1 MVKEN
6 HKLKRKNTA
15 VRALYTWIKIK
26 MHEYDQQNNSNK
38 NFDKSKGYKLDLFAE
53 IKKNIDP
60 LISKSNEPIL
70 LGDDLKLNWYGSI
83 KKRYLDLTYKSLN
96 KFDGII
102 EFKNVN
108 KLDPEDILL
117 MSRYVKYKYYP
128 KNSFI
133 FKEGDNPKYLYI
145 IIKGCV
151 QIIER
156 RFLDRTQ
163 EIKEILVK
171 EENIHNNQKV
181 KKNEK
186 SDSEEEKDIFNVDEN
201 EENLSLEAYW
211 RRKENIFLKKERL
224 KRKKIKYFL
233 ERYDPE
239 KNRFQLSKSS
249 KEKDKDYII
258 RKNKEIANYIL
269 GNNKS
274 NENDNIIIKNKNDD
288 NQIRLTQAYN
298 NKNIGKKKVLKFKL
312 KNIDLHKKN
321 NGNKIHRS
329 KSFSF
334 KQKNSN
340 FENSENNMNNSDR
353 LYYKKK
359 KGSIPKKKE
368 KEIDID
374 INNINRKIS
383 QKIDKKMFRNIKNN
397 FYIKFK
403 NKTKKDKNERANTPE
418 IKQSKTIKL
427 KSSLIIFNIM
437 NSLYYSFP
445 KLKKCKSFEKLFSND
460 DMYNNSK
467 KIYMDENIF
476 SLIKQLQ
483 NFKTELNDEEFFG
496 DEALRYNTLEEY
508 SVYCLKDTHLIT
520 LHRDYYNKFLFD
532 KINKNEKKMKN
543 FILNKFPLL
552 KDEKR
557 YNLLINKLRPH
568 YLIKNQYIYTH
579 FDLATDLFLVYSG
592 ECSIVKPIQSFE
604 DKDELLLEK
613 PKFKIISTI
622 NPGGFAGYE
631 SCVKE
636 KNNQNKY
643 DNCLIVTGLDAII
656 FKIPIKDFMDKKG
669 LFYKCIHSMKKQ
681 RKTIT
686 ESSANHFN
694 ILLELKKQMKKKEEN
709 LKYNSNE
716 NNDSENIFKRN
727 NSNEND
733 SNDKSNEEN
742 NNNIYSNFK
751 RTFVKRHS
759 VEIKAKININNIIND
774 NNNITDTK
782 QIKKKMNNE
791 SNKINNS
798 INNNNNISKDFILSR
813 KPYKHETNPLPKIKS
828 NSFYGKLKSHSNT
841 KDKNKYKNS
850 QISST
855 SNLRRSEEKKK
866 SHLVKTKFI
875 IKMNK
880 MVDEYINFD
889 FFAQKKNSQDNYT
902 NNKIIKSNNNK
913 VIINPCSEKY
923 LKNDNLYKSLSPK
936 KKHINHFNQ
945 KTENLSNINKNKKEF
960 KNKDYLKW
968 NKNIKNNKKVNEN
981 NIKKYC
987 KELKINICSSILKQ
1001 GKQGYNSGDFT
1012 LPLVSQLK
1020 IDKKK

>member
-6 HKLKRKNTA
+6 HKLKKNNTA

-26 MHEYDQQNNSNK
+26 LHESKQQNNSKK
-38 NFDKSKGYKLDLFAE
+38 NYNKSKEYKHDLFVE

-60 LISKSNEPIL
+60 LLSKSNEPLI

-83 KKRYLDLTYKSLN
+83 QKRDLELTYKSLN

-108 KLDPEDILL
+108 KLEPEDILL

-171 EENIHNNQKV
+171 EENIHNNQKM

-186 SDSEEEKDIFNVDEN
+186 DDDSEAEKDYFNVDEN
-201 EENLSLEAYW
+201 DENLSLEAYW

-224 KRKKIKYFL
+224 KREKIKYFL

-239 KNRFQLSKSS
+239 KNMFQLSQSS
-249 KEKDKDYII
+249 IEKDKDYIN
-258 RKNKEIANYIL
+258 RKNKEIENYIL
-269 GNNKS
+269 DINES
-274 NENDNIIIKNKNDD
+274 SENDNITIKNKNEGF
-288 NQIRLTQAYN
+288 TQTYN
-298 NKNIGKKKVLKFKL
+298 TKNIGKKKVLKMKL
-312 KNIDLHKKN
+312 KNIDLHKKCI
-321 NGNKIHRS
+321 GNKIHRS
-329 KSFSF
+329 NSFSF

-340 FENSENNMNNSDR
+340 FENSENNMINSDR
-353 LYYKKK
+353 LYNKKK
-359 KGSIPKKKE
+359 RRSIAKNKE
-368 KEIDID
+368 KEIDFD
-374 INNINRKIS
+374 INNINRKVS
-383 QKIDKKMFRNIKNN
+383 QKIDKKIFKNIKNN

-403 NKTKKDKNERANTPE
+403 NKTKKDKNERAITPE
-418 IKQSKTIKL
+418 VKPSKAIKL

-437 NSLYYSFP
+437 NTLYYSFP

-467 KIYMDENIF
+467 KIYMDEHVFN
-476 SLIKQLQ
+476 LIRQLQ
-483 NFKTELNDEEFFG
+483 NFKTELNDEDFFG

-543 FILNKFPLL
+543 FVLNKFPLL
-552 KDEKR
+552 KDDKR

-568 YLIKNQYIYTH
+568 YLTKNQYIYTH
-579 FDLATDLFLVYSG
+579 FDYATDLFLVYSG

-631 SCVKE
+631 SCVRE
-636 KNNQNKY
+636 KNLIGQNKY

-686 ESSANHFN
+686 ESSTNHFN
-694 ILLELKKQMKKKEEN
+694 ILLELKKKIKKKEED

-716 NNDSENIFKRN
+716 NNDSENILKRY
-727 NSNEND
+727 NSNENE
-733 SNDKSNEEN
+733 SNDKSFEESN
-742 NNNIYSNFK
+742 NNLNSNFK
-751 RTFVKRHS
+751 RTLVKRHS
-759 VEIKAKININNIIND
+759 VVIQAKININNIVNENTETKSIK
-774 NNNITDTK
+774 NNNET
-782 QIKKKMNNE
+782 
-791 SNKINNS
+791 NKI
-798 INNNNNISKDFILSR
+798 NISKDFILTR
-813 KPYKHETNPLPKIKS
+813 KTFKHETNPLPQIKS
-828 NSFYGKLKSHSNT
+828 NSFYGKVKSHNIS
-841 KDKNKYKNS
+841 KDKSKFKNS
-850 QISST
+850 QISLELTNNLRKSEENKK
-855 SNLRRSEEKKK
+855 SNLF
-866 SHLVKTKFI
+866 KTKFI
-875 IKMNK
+875 LKMNK
-880 MVDEYINFD
+880 MDEYLNFD

-902 NNKIIKSNNNK
+902 NNKILKENNNK
-913 VIINPCSEKY
+913 IFINQCSDKY
-923 LKNDNLYKSLSPK
+923 LKNEKINKSLSPK
-936 KKHINHFNQ
+936 KKHINYFNQ
-945 KTENLSNINKNKKEF
+945 KTEKLNTINKNKKEF

-968 NKNIKNNKKVNEN
+968 NKNIKSNKKKNEN

-987 KELKINICSSILKQ
+987 KALKINICSSILKQ
-1001 GKQGYNSGDFT
+1001 SKQGYNSGDFT

-1020 IDKKK
+1020 TNKK

>member
-6 HKLKRKNTA
+6 HKLKRSNTA
-15 VRALYTWIKIK
+15 VRVLYTWIKIK
-26 MHEYDQQNNSNK
+26 LHEYEQQNSSNK
-38 NFDKSKGYKLDLFAE
+38 NFDKSKGYKLDLFSE

-60 LISKSNEPIL
+60 LLSKSNEPIL

-83 KKRYLDLTYKSLN
+83 KKRDLDLTYKSLN

-108 KLDPEDILL
+108 KLDTEDILL
-117 MSRYVKYKYYP
+117 MSRYIKYKYYP

-171 EENIHNNQKV
+171 EENIHNNQKM

-186 SDSEEEKDIFNVDEN
+186 SDSEEEKDFFNVDEN

-249 KEKDKDYII
+249 KEKDKEYIN
-258 RKNKEIANYIL
+258 RKNREITNYIL
-269 GNNKS
+269 DINETI
-274 NENDNIIIKNKNDD
+274 ENDKIHTNINIKNKNDD
-288 NQIRLTQAYN
+288 NPIRITQTYN
-298 NKNIGKKKVLKFKL
+298 KKNIGKKKVLKLKL
-312 KNIDLHKKN
+312 KNIDIRKKCY
-321 NGNKIHRS
+321 GNKIHRS

-340 FENSENNMNNSDR
+340 FDNSENNMNNSDR
-353 LYYKKK
+353 LYNKKK

-368 KEIDID
+368 EEIDID
-374 INNINRKIS
+374 INNIYRKIS

-397 FYIKFK
+397 FYTKFK
-403 NKTKKDKNERANTPE
+403 NKTKKDKNDRANTPE
-418 IKQSKTIKL
+418 IKPSKTIKL

-467 KIYMDENIF
+467 QIFMDENIF
-476 SLIKQLQ
+476 SLIRQLQ
-483 NFKTELNDEEFFG
+483 NFKTELNDEDFFG

-557 YNLLINKLRPH
+557 YDLLINKLRPH
-568 YLIKNQYIYTH
+568 YLTKNQYIYTH
-579 FDLATDLFLVYSG
+579 FDYATDLFLVYSG

-604 DKDELLLEK
+604 NKDELLLEK

-636 KNNQNKY
+636 KHLIGQNKY

-694 ILLELKKQMKKKEEN
+694 ILLELKKKMKIKEEN
-709 LKYNSNE
+709 LKFNSNE
-716 NNDSENIFKRN
+716 NNDSENILKRY

-733 SNDKSNEEN
+733 SNEEN
-742 NNNIYSNFK
+742 NNNNNNNNIYANFK

-759 VEIKAKININNIIND
+759 VEIKAKININNIVND
-774 NNNITDTK
+774 NNNNTDTK
-782 QIKKKMNNE
+782 KTKMNNK
-791 SNKINNS
+791 SSKINT
-798 INNNNNISKDFILSR
+798 NISNDFIINR
-813 KPYKHETNPLPKIKS
+813 KPNKHETNPLPKIKS
-828 NSFYGKLKSHSNT
+828 NSFYGKLKSHSIT
-841 KDKNKYKNS
+841 KDKNKNS
-850 QISST
+850 QISSELT

-866 SHLVKTKFI
+866 SNLVKNKFI
-875 IKMNK
+875 LKMNK
-880 MVDEYINFD
+880 MDEILNFD
-889 FFAQKKNSQDNYT
+889 FFVQKRNSQDNYS
-902 NNKIIKSNNNK
+902 NKIPKENNNK

-923 LKNDNLYKSLSPK
+923 LKNENLNKSLSPK
-936 KKHINHFNQ
+936 KRHINYFNQ
-945 KTENLSNINKNKKEF
+945 KTENLNNIIKDKKEF

-968 NKNIKNNKKVNEN
+968 NKNMKSNKKENGN

-987 KELKINICSSILKQ
+987 KELKINICNSILKQ
-1001 GKQGYNSGDFT
+1001 SKQGYNSGDFT

-1020 IDKKK
+1020 TDKK

>member
-6 HKLKRKNTA
+6 HKLKRNNTA

-26 MHEYDQQNNSNK
+26 LHEYDQQNNSSK
-38 NFDKSKGYKLDLFAE
+38 NFDKSKGYKLDLFVE

-60 LISKSNEPIL
+60 LLSKKGEPLL
-70 LGDDLKLNWYGSI
+70 LGEDLKLNWFGSI
-83 KKRYLDLTYKSLN
+83 KKRDLDLTYKSLN
-96 KFDGII
+96 KFDGVI

-117 MSRYVKYKYYP
+117 MSRYVRYKYYP

-151 QIIER
+151 QVIER

-163 EIKEILVK
+163 EIKELLVK
-171 EENIHNNQKV
+171 EENIHNNQKM
-181 KKNEK
+181 KKNE
-186 SDSEEEKDIFNVDEN
+186 SDSEGEKDFFNVDEN

-249 KEKDKDYII
+249 KEKDKDYIN
-258 RKNKEIANYIL
+258 RKNKEIQNYIL
-269 GNNKS
+269 DINETD
-274 NENDNIIIKNKNDD
+274 ENDNINNINIIKKNKPDD
-288 NQIRLTQAYN
+288 NSIRLTQTYN
-298 NKNIGKKKVLKFKL
+298 YKTGKKKVLKLKL
-312 KNIDLHKKN
+312 KNIDMHKKYSR
-321 NGNKIHRS
+321 NKIHRS

-334 KQKNSN
+334 EQKNPN
-340 FENSENNMNNSDR
+340 FDNSDNNMNNSDR
-353 LYYKKK
+353 LYSKKK
-359 KGSIPKKKE
+359 KGSIPKKKDE
-368 KEIDID
+368 EIDID
-374 INNINRKIS
+374 ISNIYRKIS
-383 QKIDKKMFRNIKNN
+383 QKIDKKMFKNIKNN
-397 FYIKFK
+397 IYTKLK

-418 IKQSKTIKL
+418 VKQSKTIKL
-427 KSSLIIFNIM
+427 KSSLTIFNIM
-437 NSLYYSFP
+437 NRLLYSFP

-460 DMYNNSK
+460 DMYNNSQ
-467 KIYMDENIF
+467 KIFMDDHVF

-483 NFKTELNDEEFFG
+483 NFKAELNDEDFFG

-557 YNLLINKLRPH
+557 YDLLINKLRPH
-568 YLIKNQYIYTH
+568 YLMKNQYIYTH
-579 FDLATDLFLVYSG
+579 FDYATDLFLVYSG
-592 ECSIVKPIQSFE
+592 ECSIVKPIQTFE

-613 PKFKIISTI
+613 PKYKIISTI

-636 KNNQNKY
+636 KHLIGQKKY

-669 LFYKCIHSMKKQ
+669 LFYKCIHSMNKQ

-694 ILLELKKQMKKKEEN
+694 ILLELKKKIKKKEED
-709 LKYNSNE
+709 LKYSNEKNKNDSESILKRYNSNE
-716 NNDSENIFKRN
+716 K
-727 NSNEND
+727 D
-733 SNDKSNEEN
+733 SNDKNNEDN
-742 NNNIYSNFK
+742 NNNFNIYANFK

-759 VEIKAKININNIIND
+759 VEIKAKININSIAND
-774 NNNITDTK
+774 SPESK
-782 QIKKKMNNE
+782 QIKK
-791 SNKINNS
+791 SNI
-798 INNNNNISKDFILSR
+798 NISNDFILSR
-813 KPYKHETNPLPKIKS
+813 KPNKHETNPLPKIKS
-828 NSFYGKLKSHSNT
+828 NSFYGKLKSNSIT
-841 KDKNKYKNS
+841 KDKKYKNN
-850 QISST
+850 QIQMSSELT
-855 SNLRRSEEKKK
+855 NNLGRSEEKKK
-866 SHLVKTKFI
+866 SHLVKNKFI
-875 IKMNK
+875 LKMNK
-880 MVDEYINFD
+880 VDELLNFD
-889 FFAQKKNSQDNYT
+889 FFAQKRNSQDNYT
-902 NNKIIKSNNNK
+902 NNKILKENINK
-913 VIINPCSEKY
+913 VVINPCSEKY
-923 LKNDNLYKSLSPK
+923 LNDNLNKSLSPK
-936 KKHINHFNQ
+936 KKHFNYFNQ
-945 KTENLSNINKNKKEF
+945 KTENLNTINKDKKDF

-968 NKNIKNNKKVNEN
+968 NKNIKSNKKENNGN

-987 KELKINICSSILKQ
+987 KELKINICSSILNQ

-1020 IDKKK
+1020 TDKK

>member
-83 KKRYLDLTYKSLN
+83 KKRDLDLTYKSLN

-145 IIKGCV
+145 IIRGCV

-418 IKQSKTIKL
+418 
-427 KSSLIIFNIM
+427 
-437 NSLYYSFP
+437 
-445 KLKKCKSFEKLFSND
+445 
-460 DMYNNSK
+460 
-467 KIYMDENIF
+467 
-476 SLIKQLQ
+476 
-483 NFKTELNDEEFFG
+483 
-496 DEALRYNTLEEY
+496 
-508 SVYCLKDTHLIT
+508 
-520 LHRDYYNKFLFD
+520 
-532 KINKNEKKMKN
+532 
-543 FILNKFPLL
+543 
-552 KDEKR
+552 
-557 YNLLINKLRPH
+557 
-568 YLIKNQYIYTH
+568 
-579 FDLATDLFLVYSG
+579 
-592 ECSIVKPIQSFE
+592 
-604 DKDELLLEK
+604 
-613 PKFKIISTI
+613 
-622 NPGGFAGYE
+622 
-631 SCVKE
+631 
-636 KNNQNKY
+636 
-643 DNCLIVTGLDAII
+643 
-656 FKIPIKDFMDKKG
+656 
-669 LFYKCIHSMKKQ
+669 
-681 RKTIT
+681 
-686 ESSANHFN
+686 
-694 ILLELKKQMKKKEEN
+694 
-709 LKYNSNE
+709 
-716 NNDSENIFKRN
+716 
-727 NSNEND
+727 
-733 SNDKSNEEN
+733 
-742 NNNIYSNFK
+742 
-751 RTFVKRHS
+751 
-759 VEIKAKININNIIND
+759 
-774 NNNITDTK
+774 
-782 QIKKKMNNE
+782 
-791 SNKINNS
+791 
-798 INNNNNISKDFILSR
+798 
-813 KPYKHETNPLPKIKS
+813 
-828 NSFYGKLKSHSNT
+828 
-841 KDKNKYKNS
+841 
-850 QISST
+850 
-855 SNLRRSEEKKK
+855 
-866 SHLVKTKFI
+866 
-875 IKMNK
+875 
-880 MVDEYINFD
+880 
-889 FFAQKKNSQDNYT
+889 
-902 NNKIIKSNNNK
+902 
-913 VIINPCSEKY
+913 
-923 LKNDNLYKSLSPK
+923 
-936 KKHINHFNQ
+936 
-945 KTENLSNINKNKKEF
+945 
-960 KNKDYLKW
+960 
-968 NKNIKNNKKVNEN
+968 
-981 NIKKYC
+981 
-987 KELKINICSSILKQ
+987 
-1001 GKQGYNSGDFT
+1001 
-1012 LPLVSQLK
+1012 
-1020 IDKKK
+1020 